1 MIAAR
6 AISGLAPA
14 LCSKLRAYARS
25 KKPEQAW
32 RWVIIGGVSDAQYF
46 ASTNT
51 VRLTQIK
58 LAGFKSFVDPTSIP
72 TPSQLVGVVGPNGC
86 GKSNIIDAVRW
97 VLGESKA
104 SELRGESMQDVIF
117 NGSVNRKPAGRA
129 SVELVFDNSEGRVPG
144 QWGVYAE
151 LSVRRV
157 LTRDG
162 NSSYYINGQQ
172 VRRRDIHDIFLGTGL
187 GSRGYAIIGQGMI
200 NRLIEAKPEEL
211 RVFLEE
217 AAGVSRYKE
226 RRRETSNR
234 LADTRENL
242 VRVEDILREL
252 GTNLEKLEA
261 QAEVAQRY
269 RSLQQ
274 EGELKQHLLWL
285 QREQNAREERQ
296 RKAQAIEE
304 AQAKLEAA
312 VATMRAGE
320 AALESRRQAHY
331 AAGDA
336 VHAAQGRLYEASAL
350 VSRLEAE
357 IKHVTESRQRLHARR
372 QQLQLQQQEWR
383 DQQQHCS
390 QQLET
395 LEMER
400 ERAAAHREELH
411 ARVEDARDGLPE
423 VEQSLR
429 HAATER
435 DKLRVEL
442 ARVEQSLALTAQAQR
457 DADRQLQSL
466 ELRRERLEQELR
478 SLEVPDPHL
487 LERLAG
493 DCSVMEE
500 QLEEAQA
507 QHAELEERLP
517 ALEDQRRHGQLAL
530 QEEGRQLATLEARL
544 AALSRL
550 QEDVQRQGA
559 LEPWLERHGLAGLGR
574 LWQRLHIES
583 GWETALESVLRERMA
598 AIELRQLDQAV
609 GLSSDAPPSRLALF
623 QLPVAAPPA
632 APELPLKPLA
642 GLLRLADA
650 DLRTLL
656 NDWLHGVYVCEN
668 LDEAM
673 AMRARLSAGHT
684 LVVSEGHLVDHH
696 GIRFYAADS
705 EQAGMLARQQ
715 EIEHL
720 QRDLKAQQLINDQAA
735 SALVRAETAVQ
746 QVAQSLTPA
755 RQRIA
760 EITRRLHDVQLEH
773 TRLRQL
779 AQQTGER
786 EARLRADIDE
796 IRMQAEELAAQRAE
810 AEERFETLDEQLAQ
824 WQSRFADAEI
834 AGEALHDKAE
844 TARQRLRDL
853 ERQAQEAEYAERSL
867 HARHADL
874 LRTQQLAQEQERRA
888 SADLEGLQGELFE
901 LDAEAAQAG
910 LQDALEQ
917 RAACE
922 EALNQARVELDNIAA
937 TLRGADE
944 ERMKIERSL
953 EPMRAQIT
961 ELQLQEQ
968 AARLS
973 VEQFAEQLDN
983 ARVDRGELRRI
994 LAEQAEDW
1002 QRVGWLQS
1010 EVQRISRAIEALG
1023 PVNLAALDELTA
1035 ARERKGFLDDQH
1047 ADLML
1052 AIETLEDAIRKIDR
1066 ESRQLLQE
1074 TFNAV
1079 NAHFGELFPKLFG
1092 GGEAKL
1098 IITGEDLLDAGV
1110 QVMAQPPGKRNSTI
1124 HLLSGGEKALTAT
1137 ALVFALFKLNPA
1149 PFCLLD
1155 EVDAPL
1161 DDANTE
1167 RYAALVSSMSEHTQF
1182 LFISHNKIAMQ
1193 MAKQLVGVT
1202 MQEQGV
1208 SRIVAVDIES
1218 ALQLAEA

>member
-1 MIAAR
+1 M
-6 AISGLAPA
+6 
-14 LCSKLRAYARS
+14 
-25 KKPEQAW
+25 
-32 RWVIIGGVSDAQYF
+32 
-46 ASTNT
+46 
-51 VRLTQIK
+51 RLTQIK

-97 VLGESKA
+97 VLGETRA

-187 GSRGYAIIGQGMI
+187 GARGYAIIGQGMI

-211 RVFLEE
+211 RIFLEE

-252 GTNLEKLEA
+252 GANLDKLEA

-269 RSLQQ
+269 HSLQQ
-274 EGELKQHLLWL
+274 EGELKQRLLWL
-285 QREQNAREERQ
+285 LREQTAREERQ
-296 RKAQAIEE
+296 RKAVAIEQ
-304 AQAKLEAA
+304 AQAQLESAIAA
-312 VATMRAGE
+312 MRAGE
-320 AALESRRQAHY
+320 SALESRRQAHY
-331 AAGDA
+331 AASDA
-336 VHAAQGRLYEASAL
+336 VHTAQGKLYEASAL

-357 IKHVTESRQRLHARR
+357 IKHVSESRNRLHARR
-372 QQLQLQQQEWR
+372 QQLTAQQEEWR
-383 DQQQHCS
+383 QQQQHCL
-390 QQLET
+390 QQLED
-395 LEMER
+395 LEVER
-400 ERAAAHREELH
+400 ETAAARTEELR
-411 ARVEDARDGLPE
+411 AQVDDAREHMPGI
-423 VEQSLR
+423 EQSLR
-429 HAATER
+429 QAAVQR
-435 DKLRVEL
+435 DSLRVEL
-442 ARVEQSLALTAQAQR
+442 AKVEQSLALAAQAQR
-457 DADRQLQSL
+457 DADRQIQAL
-466 ELRRERLEQELR
+466 ELRRERLEQEQR
-478 SLEVPDPHL
+478 SLDAPDLQL

-493 DCSVMEE
+493 DCSAMQD

-507 QHAELEERLP
+507 AQAELEDRLP
-517 ALEDQRRHGQLAL
+517 ALDEARREAQAAS
-530 QEEGRQLATLEARL
+530 QEEARKLAGLEARL
-544 AALSRL
+544 VALSRL
-550 QEDVQRQGA
+550 QEDVQKQGA
-559 LEPWLERHGLAGLGR
+559 LEPWLERHGLAGLSR
-574 LWQRLHIES
+574 LWQRLHVES
-583 GWETALESVLRERMA
+583 GWETALESVLRERMSG
-598 AIELRQLDQAV
+598 IELRQLDQATA
-609 GLSSDAPPSRLALF
+609 LSSDAPPARLALY
-623 QLPVAAPPA
+623 QLPLAAPAP

-642 GLLRLADA
+642 GLLRVSDA
-650 DLRTLL
+650 ELRTLL
-656 NDWLHGVYVCEN
+656 NEWLQGVYICAD
-668 LDEAM
+668 LAQAM
-673 AMRARLSAGHT
+673 SMRADLAPGQA
-684 LVVSEGHLVDHH
+684 LVVAEGHLVDRH

-705 EQAGMLARQQ
+705 EQAGLLARQQ

-720 QRDLKAQQLINDQAA
+720 QRDIKAQQLIADQAV
-735 SALVRAETAVQ
+735 SAVTRAETAWQ
-746 QVAQSLTPA
+746 QVSQAMGPM
-755 RQRIA
+755 RQRVS

-773 TRLRQL
+773 SRLRQL
-779 AQQTGER
+779 AEQTGER
-786 EARLRADIDE
+786 QARLRADLDE
-796 IRMQAEELAAQRAE
+796 IRMQMEELAAQRAE
-810 AEERFETLDEQLAQ
+810 AEERFESLDEQLAE
-824 WQSRFADAEI
+824 WQAQFSEAEI
-834 AGEALHDKAE
+834 SGETLHEQAE
-844 TARQRLRDL
+844 AARQRLRDL
-853 ERQAQEAEYAERSL
+853 ERQAQEAEYAERAL
-867 HARHADL
+867 QARHDDL
-874 LRTQQLAQEQERRA
+874 QRTRQLAEEQERRA

-922 EALNQARVELDNIAA
+922 EALGQARIELDNIAA

-944 ERMKIERSL
+944 ERLKIEQSL
-953 EPMRAQIT
+953 EPLRARIT

-973 VEQFAEQLDN
+973 VEQFAEQLD
-983 ARVDRGELRRI
+983 AAQVDRAELRRM
-994 LAEQAEDW
+994 LAEQPEEW
-1002 QRVGWLQS
+1002 QRVSWLQS
-1010 EVQRISRAIEALG
+1010 EVQRVSRAVDALG

-1035 ARERKGFLDDQH
+1035 AKERKGFLDSQH

-1066 ESRQLLQE
+1066 ESRQLLQD

-1079 NAHFGELFPKLFG
+1079 NAHFGELFPRLFG

-1167 RYAALVSSMSEHTQF
+1167 RYANLVSSMSEHTQF

-1193 MAKQLVGVT
+1193 MAKQLIGVT